1 MESSIIRTNRP
12 SAGRTSLSY
21 NNATAI
27 PTTKFTAGPSATGAG
42 KTALSKASL
51 FVDTPTPSPPASRVS
66 GAIGASKLG
75 FASRFSPY
83 EAKRALLTPTG
94 AGGFN
99 ILRPIETC
107 IDRLSPTPTRFPRK
121 LYGSRHGTFAIIFLF
136 VNVCLYVHIFESMSV
151 GLF

>member
-21 NNATAI
+21 NDATAT
-27 PTTKFTAGPSATGAG
+27 PTTKFTAGPAG

-75 FASRFSPY
+75 FATRFSPY

-121 LYGSRHGTFAIIFLF
+121 LYGSRDATLAIIFYLA
-136 VNVCLYVHIFESMSV
+136 IFCE
-151 GLF
+151 